1 VPVSAHQVHGHE
13 ANQYEHCCITNCG
26 WQAKDLRRNAEKGYG
41 DTPTESCER
50 RVCDVSP
57 LKVSRIIQKLEL
69 ITVKPISVPNTKM
82 NNQNKSRASTQKKY
96 VGTP

>member
-1 VPVSAHQVHGHE
+1 
-13 ANQYEHCCITNCG
+13 
-26 WQAKDLRRNAEKGYG
+26 
-41 DTPTESCER
+41 
-50 RVCDVSP
+50 

-96 VGTP
+96 VGTWDGREVH